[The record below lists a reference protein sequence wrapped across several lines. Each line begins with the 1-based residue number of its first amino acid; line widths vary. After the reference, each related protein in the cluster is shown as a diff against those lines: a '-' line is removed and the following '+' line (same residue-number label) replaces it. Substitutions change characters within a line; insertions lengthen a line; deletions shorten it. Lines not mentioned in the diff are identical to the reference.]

1 MSSNEMA
8 TTAILIARKRA
19 AARSQTFVFVGV
31 GLLLA
36 VIILVIVLV
45 FRERIGAM
53 AGRFEGVSDLLRRLK
68 TRIMMILG
76 RPTAIGFEGVSATQ
90 ARENVSTA
98 AEEFGIPSEDMQAA
112 LDREIEAEQNERKKC
127 IVSPLQNGMCG
138 SGYYLENA
146 CCYAKDPKTSQ
157 MLENLEL
164 ARDIA
169 VEVSVGLAAGT
180 ILEYMLKR
188 GLGSRAVAGGAKA
201 TKAAASA
208 AKTARTAAAA
218 AKAARTVAVTTAKT
232 GAATMKYSTAAS
244 AGPPG
249 WIAAAVMAL
258 FDAISLTLD
267 LLDVDGYD
275 SFTPQETIGN
285 MRNIIDYSMAN
296 EFEKLDMDYPLMF
309 PLTVAFPAEMAI
321 AQEYMTAQI
330 TAKYMETEI
339 ELPKNKAAKDAFDA
353 YVTSIVDDPD
363 SDPPVPE
370 AFTAFIIQLARD
382 KHMDRDRAI
391 FTKLQELLG
400 DRAYKIAFYK
410 SISTPDRMGISL
422 SQEGAREWN
431 SEHEAEWLAGVDMD
445 APEDAKVSVM
455 PTACYTDTYYVYESG
470 DAKNPNM
477 VARKLPEKTV
487 LGNYYGSLL
496 SYCEKT
502 RQMKST
508 STSVNPRALGTRFNY
523 DTGVCEFSRD
533 MCKRYGLEFKNN
545 DCKPKPGQ
553 EVTEMI
559 FGKTITRASIREW
572 DKRKD
577 DFNSGD
583 PGRIATA
590 TLKTW
595 FDPTGLRSAAV
606 KEGMKSYAKKS
617 KPATKG
623 ACPSGMRDDGMN
635 CWLDPVK
642 RGVGKI
648 PNECSDGQTKI
659 GLRCYEPCPD
669 GYEPNPV
676 MPSFCEPT
684 CGGNLPIKDGLFCY
698 EDCAK
703 RGTGWFN
710 GSLVECAA
718 CNNGWKS
725 DGFLGCKRDKP
736 FAWKGIWAYRKP
748 RRQKGIGVGKPRKS
762 HSLKCPEDKVNDDG
776 LCYTSCKPKGNRGQ
790 YKYNGVLDW
799 CQPQGGAGIKKGLD
813 DRWICPYG
821 FDNKG
826 GVCYEKCKEAERDD
840 GLFCKKA
847 G

>member
-1 MSSNEMA
+1 MSSNELAAAAIVIARRRAASRRTFMFLGA
-8 TTAILIARKRA
+8 GLILIVIVLTIVLVMRRRRA
-19 AARSQTFVFVGV
+19 AAT
-31 GLLLA
+31 
-36 VIILVIVLV
+36 
-45 FRERIGAM
+45 
-53 AGRFEGVSDLLRRLK
+53 RFEGVS
-68 TRIMMILG
+68 
-76 RPTAIGFEGVSATQ
+76 AAQ
-90 ARENVSTA
+90 AREIVSTA
-98 AEEFGIPSEDMQAA
+98 AEELGIPSEDMQAA

-127 IVSPLQNGMCG
+127 IVSPLQNGTCG
-138 SGYYLENA
+138 SGYYMENG

-169 VEVSVGLAAGT
+169 VEVSVGLAAGM

-201 TKAAASA
+201 TRAAASA
-208 AKTARTAAAA
+208 AKSARAAAAA

-232 GAATMKYSTAAS
+232 GASTMKYSTAAS

-249 WIAAAVMAL
+249 WVAAAVMLL

-275 SFTPQETIGN
+275 SFTPQKTIEN
-285 MRNIIDYSMAN
+285 MRNIIDYSMAS
-296 EFEKLDMDYPLMF
+296 EFEKIDMDYPFMF

-321 AQEYMTAQI
+321 AQEHMTAQI
-330 TAKYMETEI
+330 TAKYMETE
-339 ELPKNKAAKDAFDA
+339 LPKNKAAADAFDA
-353 YVTSIVDDPD
+353 YVSSIVDDPD

-370 AFTAFIIQLARD
+370 AFTAFIVQLIKD
-382 KHMDRDRAI
+382 KHVDRDRAI

-400 DRAYKIAFYK
+400 DRAYKIAFYE
-410 SISTPDRMGISL
+410 SISSPDRMGISL

-445 APEDAKVSVM
+445 APEDTRASVM

-487 LGNYYGSLL
+487 LGNYYGPLL

-572 DKRKD
+572 DTRKD

-590 TLKTW
+590 TLKTIV
-595 FDPTGLRSAAV
+595 DPTGIGTTAV
-606 KEGMKSYAKKS
+606 KEAKKSYAKKS

-623 ACPSGMRDDGMN
+623 ACPSGMRDDGVN

-725 DGFLGCKRDKP
+725 DGFLGCKRDSP

-762 HSLKCPEDKVNDDG
+762 HSLKCPEDKVDDDG
-776 LCYTSCKPKGNRGQ
+776 LCYTPCKPKGDQGQ

-799 CQPQGGAGIKKGLD
+799 CQPEGGAGIKKGLD
-813 DRWICPYG
+813 DRWICPEG